1 MNLYETAMQE
11 LASARRQA
19 ERAAAERREE
29 AMRWPGFAERYRRIQ
44 RIKVEL
50 GRCEARGEDPSA
62 LLAER
67 KRLSAELD
75 GICTEHGRSPNE
87 FVPRYACPSCKDTGF
102 VDGQPCFCFK
112 QRMNELAM
120 EQCGLT
126 LQQYPRFEEADFS
139 VFPAQIRAERQALY
153 AKCSR
158 YCREYPDVVYRNL
171 VLLGPPGTGKTWLLK
186 CMAESLINRGRTV
199 LFATAFSLNQVF
211 FRYMNYRDE
220 NRELYL
226 ERLCRADFLFID
238 DLGSEADVRN
248 VTGEYLLM
256 ILNQRMEDGKP
267 VFVTTNFELD
277 GLNARYGEKIM
288 SRLFNS
294 KQTHLIRMD
303 GEDLRRKRR

>member
-1 MNLYETAMQE
+1 MNLYETVMQE
-11 LASARRQA
+11 LASARSRA
-19 ERAAAERREE
+19 EREAAERMED
-29 AMRWPGFAERYRRIQ
+29 AMKWQGFSERYRRIR

-50 GRCEARGEDPSA
+50 GRCEAYGEDSSA

-67 KRLSAELD
+67 ERLSAELK
-75 GICTEHGRSPNE
+75 GICAEHGRTPEE
-87 FVPRYACPSCKDTGF
+87 FLPRYACSRCKDTGF
-102 VDGQPCFCFK
+102 VNGQPCFCFK

-126 LQQYPRFEEADFS
+126 LQRYPMFEDSDFN
-139 VFPAQIRAERQALY
+139 VFPEAIRAERQTLY
-153 AKCSR
+153 AKCLR
-158 YCREYPDVVYRNL
+158 YCREYPDVAYRNL
-171 VLLGPPGTGKTWLLK
+171 VFLGAPGTGKTHLLK
-186 CMAESLINRGRTV
+186 CMAESLINGGHTV

-211 FRYMNYRDE
+211 FRYMNYRDG

-256 ILNQRMEDGKP
+256 VLNQRMEDGKP
-267 VFVTTNFELD
+267 VFVTTNFEPDDLK
-277 GLNARYGEKIM
+277 ARYGEKIM

-294 KQTHLIRMD
+294 KQTHMIRMD
-303 GEDLRRKRR
+303 GEDLRKKRR